1 MSNRRTLTIV
11 LQVVAVAALL
21 LILFLIFN
29 NRRPASKDLRQVE
42 EVRNTVLLDKGWQ
55 FHRGDSSEVWED
67 VTIPHDWAIYGPFSR
82 DNDLQTVAIVQNGE
96 ETASVKTGRTG
107 GLPYVGVGWYR
118 RTLNVTPGM
127 KATLL
132 FDGAMSEARV
142 YVNGQEVIFWP
153 YGYNSFYCDITPFL
167 NPDGQDNELRV
178 RLENRPQ
185 SSRWYPGAGLY
196 RNVRLIETRKVH
208 IPVWGT
214 YITTDLNPSKRQAS
228 VNIRTEIAGI
238 TTEDIVALITD
249 IRDASGSVVTSIES
263 LTGASQALA
272 QGGTAVLD
280 QKVTVEQPSLWSP
293 ENPTLYTAF
302 SRVYTQN
309 AAGERELADTY
320 TTTFGIRSIEV
331 RPETGFYLNGVNRK
345 FQGVCLHHDLGP
357 LGAAV
362 NVSALRHQLTMLKDM
377 GCDAI
382 RTTHNM
388 PAPELI
394 QLCDEMGFM
403 VMVENFDE
411 WDVAKCANGYHRYF
425 DEWAERDM
433 VNMLRHY
440 RNNPSVVMWS
450 VGNEVPTQWTPGGY
464 EVATFLQDI
473 CHREDPTRPVTCGM
487 DQIDA
492 ILHNGFGAVFDVPGF
507 NYRAHRYVEGYET
520 LPQKVLLGSE
530 TSSTV
535 SSRGVYKFPVEKKYD
550 ALYEDHQS
558 SSYDLE
564 YCSWSNVPDD
574 DLALAED
581 YPWTMGQFVWTGFD
595 YLGEPSPYDT
605 DAWPNHSSMFGI
617 IDLASI
623 PKDRYWLYRSVWN
636 RDSATL
642 HILPHWNWEG
652 REGEVTPVYVYT
664 SYPKAELFLNGKSLG
679 VREKCDSTLQHRFR
693 LMWNDVRYEPGEL
706 TVVAYDSE
714 GNKAMQKSVRT
725 ASEPWA
731 IELIPARESITAD
744 GKDLLYV
751 TVRIVDRD
759 GNLCPLD
766 SRKVH
771 FDVSGAGEFRAVA
784 NGDPT
789 CLELFH
795 EPEMSAFGG
804 MLTVIVQS
812 KEKAGR
818 ITLKASADGLRDG
831 VLKTRSVKNNNN

>member
-1 MSNRRTLTIV
+1 MSNRRTLTII
-11 LQVVAVAALL
+11 LQVVAITALL

-55 FHRGDSSEVWED
+55 FHKGDSSEVWED
-67 VTIPHDWAIYGPFSR
+67 VTIPHDWAIFGPFSR
-82 DNDLQTVAIVQNGE
+82 DNDLQTVAIIQNGE
-96 ETASVKTGRTG
+96 ETATVKTGRTG

-118 RTLNVTPGM
+118 RTLNVTPGT
-127 KATLL
+127 KVTLL

-167 NPDGQDNELRV
+167 NPEGMDNELRV
-178 RLENRPQ
+178 RLENRPE

-196 RNVRLIETRKVH
+196 RNVWLIETSKVH

-214 YITTDLNPSKRQAS
+214 YITTDLNPAMRQAS
-228 VNIRTEIAGI
+228 VNIRTEIEGI
-238 TTEDIVALITD
+238 TNEDIVALITD

-272 QGGTAVLD
+272 QGGTAVLE

-302 SRVYTQN
+302 SRVYTQS
-309 AAGERELADTY
+309 AGGERELVDTY
-320 TTTFGIRSIEV
+320 STTFGIRSIEV

-357 LGAAV
+357 LGAAI

-464 EVATFLQDI
+464 EVAKFLQDI

-535 SSRGVYKFPVEKKYD
+535 SSRGVYKFPVGKKYD
-550 ALYEDHQS
+550 ALYDDHQS

-636 RDSATL
+636 RNIATL

-652 REGEVTPVYVYT
+652 REGEITPVYVYT
-664 SYPKAELFLNGKSLG
+664 SYPKAELFLNGRSMG
-679 VREKCDSTLQHRFR
+679 MREKCDSTLQHRFR

-706 TVVAYDSE
+706 TVVAYDATGRE
-714 GNKAMQKSVRT
+714 MERKSVRT
-725 ASEPWA
+725 AGEPYA
-731 IELIPARESITAD
+731 LELIPARESITAD

-751 TVRIVDRD
+751 TVRIVDKD

-766 SRKVH
+766 SRKVR
-771 FDVSGAGEFRAVA
+771 FDVSGAGKFRAVA

-795 EPEMSAFGG
+795 IPEMSAFGG

-812 KEKAGR
+812 TERSGR
-818 ITLKASADGLRDG
+818 ITLTASADGLRDG
-831 VLKTRSVKNNNN
+831 VLKTKSEKQ

>member
-1 MSNRRTLTIV
+1 MNNRKRTLSHA
-11 LQVVAVAALL
+11 LQVLTAAALAVV
-21 LILFLIFN
+21 IFVIWN
-29 NRRPASKDLRQVE
+29 DKKPSQKENAPEDT
-42 EVRNTVLLDKGWQ
+42 VRTVTLLDKGWQ
-55 FHRGDSSEVWED
+55 FHKGDSSEVWED

-82 DNDLQTVAIVQNGE
+82 DNDLQTVAVVQNGE
-96 ETASVKTGRTG
+96 ETATVKTGRTG

-118 RTLNVTPGM
+118 RTLDVTPGM

-142 YVNGQEVIFWP
+142 YVNGEEVIFWP
-153 YGYNSFYCDITPFL
+153 YGYNSFHCDITPFL
-167 NPDGQDNELRV
+167 TADGKNNEIRV

-196 RNVRLIETRKVH
+196 RNVWLIETEKVH

-214 YITTDLNPSKRQAS
+214 YITTELDPSLLEAS
-228 VNIRTEIAGI
+228 VNIHTEIEGI
-238 TTEDIVALITD
+238 TTEQTVALITV
-249 IRDASGSVVTSIES
+249 IRDANGRFITSIES
-263 LTGASQALA
+263 LTGAEQAA
-272 QGGTAVLD
+272 AEGGIAVLN
-280 QKVTVEQPSLWSP
+280 QKVTVDQPRLWFP
-293 ENPTLYTAF
+293 ETPELYTAY
-302 SRVYTQN
+302 SRIYVQDNDGNRTLSDIH
-309 AAGERELADTY
+309 A
-320 TTTFGIRSIEV
+320 TTFGIRSIEV

-345 FQGVCLHHDLGP
+345 FRGVCLHHDLGP

-362 NVSALRHQLTMLKDM
+362 NTSALRHQLTMLKDM

-403 VMVENFDE
+403 VMIENFDE
-411 WDVAKCANGYHRYF
+411 WDVAKCLNGYHRYF

-450 VGNEVPTQWTPGGY
+450 IGNEVPTQWTPGGY

-492 ILHNGFGAVFDVPGF
+492 ILHNGFGAVLDVPGF
-507 NYRAHRYVEGYET
+507 NYRAHRYIEGYET

-550 ALYEDHQS
+550 ALYDDHQS

-652 REGEVTPVYVYT
+652 REGEVTPVFVYT
-664 SYPKAELFLNGKSLG
+664 SYPRAELFLNGRSLG
-679 VREKCDSTLQHRFR
+679 IREKCDSTLQHRFR

-725 ASEPWA
+725 AGEPYA
-731 IELIPARESITAD
+731 LELIPARESITAD

-751 TVRIVDRD
+751 TVRIVDQD

-766 SRKVH
+766 SRKVR
-771 FDVSGAGEFRAVA
+771 FEVSGAGEFRAVA

-795 EPEMSAFGG
+795 IPEMSAFGG

-831 VLKTRSVKNNNN
+831 VLKIKSVKNNN